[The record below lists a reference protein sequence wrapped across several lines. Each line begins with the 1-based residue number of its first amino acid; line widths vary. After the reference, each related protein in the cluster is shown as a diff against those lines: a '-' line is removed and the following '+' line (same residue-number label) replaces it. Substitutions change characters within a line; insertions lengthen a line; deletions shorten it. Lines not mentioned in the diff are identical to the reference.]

1 MAKRIKLQSN
11 RKPKSFIVL
20 RGFRLNSKVYIKPN
34 SIITECS
41 AINGKISCAVQLMGK
56 KNRGLEET
64 IVSLF
69 SKDFLNPDINGRI
82 DFYDTID

>member
-20 RGFRLNSKVYIKPN
+20 HGFRLNPNVYIKPD

-41 AINGKISCAVQLMGK
+41 AINGMVSCSIQLMGK
-56 KNRGLEET
+56 KKRGIEKT
-64 IVSLF
+64 IVNLF
-69 SKDFLNPDINGRI
+69 SKDFLNPDINHKI
-82 DFYDTID
+82 DFIV